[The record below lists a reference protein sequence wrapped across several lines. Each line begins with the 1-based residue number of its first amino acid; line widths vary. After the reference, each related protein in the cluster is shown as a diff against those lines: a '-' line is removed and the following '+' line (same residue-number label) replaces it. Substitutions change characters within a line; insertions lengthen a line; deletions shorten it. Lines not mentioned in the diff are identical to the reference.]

1 MSLKTY
7 FTAGGVHTEPLEPHH
22 GVRGVSKGLNLPAH
36 LEEGGGGG
44 GQGGYWVNFGRFS
57 QIFEIHLHK
66 KTKLFWLE
74 CSFRLCRESEL
85 FEKYSPK
92 TPHPGLGHY
101 KRLFWV
107 ILIYFVIVIVII
119 VIVIMYISG
128 VK

>member
-44 GQGGYWVNFGRFS
+44 GPGGLLGQFWEIFPNFLNSFA
-57 QIFEIHLHK
+57 Q

-74 CSFRLCRESEL
+74 CSSRLCRESEL

-92 TPHPGLGHY
+92 TPHPGLGHF
-101 KRLFWV
+101 KRLFLGDFNIFCNSNSNNSDSNNV
-107 ILIYFVIVIVII
+107 
-119 VIVIMYISG
+119 
-128 VK
+128 

>member
-44 GQGGYWVNFGRFS
+44 ARGVIGSILGDFPKFLKFICTKKTNFFGLNVRFGFAEKVNF
-57 QIFEIHLHK
+57 LK
-66 KTKLFWLE
+66 N
-74 CSFRLCRESEL
+74 
-85 FEKYSPK
+85 
-92 TPHPGLGHY
+92 TPQKHPTLGLGI
-101 KRLFWV
+101 LNGFFWV